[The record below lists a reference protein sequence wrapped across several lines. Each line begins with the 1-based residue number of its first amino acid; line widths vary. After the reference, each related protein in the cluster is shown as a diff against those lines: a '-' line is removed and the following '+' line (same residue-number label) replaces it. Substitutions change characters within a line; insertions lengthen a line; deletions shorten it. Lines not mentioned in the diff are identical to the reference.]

1 VQITSIKKEH
11 NLFDNNSQRWN
22 YLFNA
27 YKKLLL
33 RHVSK
38 EYEKKG
44 KQKKL
49 NIDPETKKQLKA
61 LGYL

>member
-11 NLFDNNSQRWN
+11 NLFDTNAQRWN
-22 YLFNA
+22 YLFTA

-33 RHVSK
+33 RNVSK

-44 KQKKL
+44 KQRIL
-49 NIDPETKKQLKA
+49 NIDPETIKQLKA